1 MRKGGVGLMGY
12 PHKPHAKETALLSK
26 HFGDPDART
35 YKGWAK
41 RGGYEAWKQAQ
52 TMAPAAI
59 TDVVKESGLRGRG
72 GAGFPPGPQGAFMP
86 EKKKKPHHPC
96 VDAEESQPRALKDRE
111 NKRWRPP
118 APPRGALVA
127 LGGA

>member
-72 GAGFPPGPQGAFMP
+72 GGGGAPPPPPAAPRRKEKKNPPTPRGATPPGPGGDPPPPPPPPHRRQQRP
-86 EKKKKPHHPC
+86 THHP
-96 VDAEESQPRALKDRE
+96 PRH
-111 NKRWRPP
+111 
-118 APPRGALVA
+118 
-127 LGGA
+127 

>member
-41 RGGYEAWKQAQ
+41 RGGYETWKQAQ

-59 TDVVKESGLRGRG
+59 TDVVKESGPRGRG
-72 GAGFPPGPQGAFMP
+72 GAGFPARLPAAVIAQGRQ
-86 EKKKKPHHPC
+86 KPH
-96 VDAEESQPRALKDRE
+96 DPRA
-111 NKRWRPP
+111 N
-118 APPRGALVA
+118 G
-127 LGGA
+127 

>member
-72 GAGFPPGPQGAFMP
+72 GAGVPTGVTGAVMP
-86 EKKKKPHHPC
+86 KEEKKPHYPC
-96 VDAEESQPRALKDRE
+96 VYAGAVQPRALQGPGSIR
-111 NKRWRPP
+111 RARHTLL
-118 APPRGALVA
+118 AGTRLSM
-127 LGGA
+127 

>member
-72 GAGFPPGPQGAFMP
+72 GAGLPTGGTGEHTSGLQS
-86 EKKKKPHHPC
+86 PC
-96 VDAEESQPRALKDRE
+96 YLAC
-111 NKRWRPP
+111 RPLP
-118 APPRGALVA
+118 A
-127 LGGA
+127 